1 MRAMDKLATHYRGA
15 ELCVELDEEEAR
27 LLINGLI
34 RQRSP
39 VSKTLRLS
47 STVQTDYEWH
57 EIIEGIITSNSWGV
71 KMVLVANK
79 AEIAEKEFP
88 R

>member
-1 MRAMDKLATHYRGA
+1 MNKLAILYRGA
-15 ELCVELDEEEAR
+15 ELCVELDDTEAR
-27 LLINGLI
+27 LLINGLV

-39 VSKTLRLS
+39 MSKTVLLS

-57 EIIEGIITSNSWGV
+57 EFIEGIVTCHSRGV

-79 AEIAEKEFP
+79 VDIAEKEFTQ
-88 R
+88 